1 MSEETSNKELPERR
15 GAVAAR
21 LGASGTVLVVIL
33 LVSSMMLG
41 NSDWGP
47 ALQEFIDHL
56 LLAEQPL
63 PTPKFTPP
71 WYDIYFTVPTC
82 PPQTERVGGLDSLIA
97 KDLLQAQTQVDM
109 AAFDLDA
116 EPIVNAL
123 ITLEERGVTVRM
135 VTDEDNGDLSSI
147 RRLRRH
153 GISVVEDKR
162 RGLMHDKF
170 IVIDGRY
177 VWTGSLNFT
186 SNGIYCNNNNIVRFD
201 APGLA
206 ENYTTEMDEMYDQR
220 LFGPDSPDNTPNPEL
235 VIHGVTVQ
243 NDFAP
248 EKRLVPMVSRA
259 VASAEQEIL
268 FLTFA
273 FTSKEIG
280 EAMLGR
286 ADAGVSVRGV
296 FETVGSENEFSYYTI
311 AGREDLANL
320 DVRQDSSPGLMH
332 HKVFIIDRT
341 TVVFGSFNFTDSANR
356 KNDENIVIV
365 HDPAFAAPFVQ
376 EFERIWQETK
386 MFSTTASSP
395 P

>member
-1 MSEETSNKELPERR
+1 MNPETPEKEPAKRE

-21 LGASGTVLVVIL
+21 LGASGAVLVVIL
-33 LVSSMMLG
+33 LVASAMLG
-41 NSDWGP
+41 SADWGP
-47 ALQEFIDHL
+47 VLQELVDNL
-56 LLAEQPL
+56 LAAEQPL
-63 PTPKFTPP
+63 PTVAIAPH
-71 WYDIYFTVPTC
+71 WYDIYFTAPTC
-82 PPQTERVGGLDSLIA
+82 PPLEERIGGLDSVIA
-97 KDLLQAQTQVDM
+97 KDILAAQKQVDI

-123 ITLEERGVTVRM
+123 ITLEERGIIVRV

-147 RRLRRH
+147 HRLRRH

-162 RGLMHDKF
+162 SGLMHDKF
-170 IVIDGRY
+170 IVIDDRY

-201 APGLA
+201 APLLA
-206 ENYTTEMDEMYDQR
+206 ENYSTEMDEMYDER
-220 LFGPDSPDNTPNPEL
+220 LFGPDSPDNTPYPEMT
-235 VIHGVTVQ
+235 IHGVLVQ
-243 NDFAP
+243 NAFAP

-259 VASAEQEIL
+259 VAGAEKEIL

-286 ADAGVSVRGV
+286 ADAGVDVRGI

-311 AGREDLANL
+311 AGREDLANV
-320 DVRQDSSPGLMH
+320 DVRQDPSSGLMH
-332 HKVFIIDRT
+332 HKVFIIDRQ

-376 EFERIWQETK
+376 EFERIWQQTSD
-386 MFSTTASSP
+386 FTGTVTP
-395 P
+395 